1 MDDIRT
7 NTLTRHADLDKI
19 PNDLLVPA
27 NIITD
32 AARPLVLTD
41 QAELKLAIECL
52 PLAIALV
59 DEHNNFTLWNSSF
72 QKMFPDATT
81 PTGPGPSLH
90 SLCTPP
96 FERGRPFVQ
105 SDIQAEMAWLRQ
117 RQEIFDFG
125 GSIVEENNA
134 DQRWTRSH
142 LHRISNGTK
151 ILTIADIT
159 EERNAIASFQLL
171 FEKNPVPMW
180 VVDKSSQRYL
190 NVNSAALEHYGYTRD
205 EFLKMT
211 LVDLRPPRERQR
223 ILDDAKNNFGID
235 NGKEDWVHLKA
246 EGTEILVSTYST
258 PIKYENKDAA
268 IVVSIDVT
276 ERRKHDA
283 QVQFLVENDSLT
295 GLPNRRFF
303 VELLEGS
310 ITKMNRIHRHTALI
324 LVDIDDFKG
333 VNDTLGHHVGD
344 SLIVAMANRM
354 KECIDGRGIIAR
366 LGGDEFVI
374 LLPQL
379 IDPEEALDVA
389 TELVDAFKT
398 PLSLP
403 DHEILIGISAGI
415 SVGLDDSIDAS
426 TLLKHADLAL
436 YRAKSDG
443 GGVSR
448 VYEPQMCLQSIVRR
462 EMERDLRQALT
473 QGQLEIHYQPLQELA
488 SRKEIGFEALLRW
501 NHPAKG
507 MIAPLN
513 FIPIAESSGMIIEIG
528 SWVLD
533 QSCHLATTLK
543 QDLSMAVNVS
553 PVQFKTGNFVE
564 TVARA
569 LETSGL
575 SPHRLEL
582 EITESNLLENSAETM
597 AILKG
602 LKCLGVSIVLDDFG
616 TGYSGLGYLNNYPID
631 KVKLDRSFIQDIGSS
646 SKSLELI
653 RGIIGIGHGLG
664 MTVLA
669 EGIESAEQLEILRS
683 LGCPQG
689 QGYLFGRA
697 KPADEITDR
706 LRLYEHHVTRPSAS

>member
-1 MDDIRT
+1 
-7 NTLTRHADLDKI
+7 
-19 PNDLLVPA
+19 
-27 NIITD
+27 
-32 AARPLVLTD
+32 
-41 QAELKLAIECL
+41 
-52 PLAIALV
+52 
-59 DEHNNFTLWNSSF
+59 
-72 QKMFPDATT
+72 
-81 PTGPGPSLH
+81 
-90 SLCTPP
+90 
-96 FERGRPFVQ
+96 
-105 SDIQAEMAWLRQ
+105 
-117 RQEIFDFG
+117 
-125 GSIVEENNA
+125 
-134 DQRWTRSH
+134 
-142 LHRISNGTK
+142 
-151 ILTIADIT
+151 
-159 EERNAIASFQLL
+159 
-171 FEKNPVPMW
+171 MW